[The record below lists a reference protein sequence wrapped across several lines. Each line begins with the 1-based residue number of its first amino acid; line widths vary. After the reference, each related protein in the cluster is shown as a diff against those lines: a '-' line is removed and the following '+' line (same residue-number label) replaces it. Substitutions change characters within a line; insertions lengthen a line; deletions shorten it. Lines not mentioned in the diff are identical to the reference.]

1 MSIHEPVRSYP
12 IQESAGGRTATGT
25 TDRDRGFLTTCA
37 RLWDSFR
44 YALPRGRSLTDD
56 VWRKRHRAILVLL
69 WLHSVGVFGFAFARG
84 YGLPHALFEGS
95 AVGLPALVATWS
107 TLPRAV
113 RAASASFGLLT
124 ASAILVHLSGGYIE
138 LHFHFFVMVALMAL
152 YQDWVPFLVAIGYV
166 VIHHGVVGVLDPH
179 AVYNHPSAW
188 NHPWR
193 WALVHGFFV
202 TAASIVS
209 LIAWRVNEHQ
219 ALHDPLT
226 DLPNRVLL
234 HDRLRHALAS
244 RGRQDVLMALLFLD
258 LDNFKETN
266 DRLGHAAGDELLV
279 AVAERLRTSVR
290 PSDTVA
296 RLGGDEFAIVLEGL
310 TDPADLARAP
320 ERILQAL
327 RSPFVVHGAQAA
339 TTASIGISVD
349 VDGTSSVEE
358 LLRNADIAMYAAKRA
373 GKARFEFFEPA
384 MHVAALD
391 RLDLEA
397 DLRRAVAAQEFV
409 LHYQPV
415 LSLASERI
423 VGLEALVRW
432 AHPTRGVLGPAE
444 FIKLAEETGLIV
456 AIGGLVLDEA
466 CRSAKAWQERYPSA
480 TPLTIGVNLS
490 GRQLQ
495 DPGLLASVEETLRA
509 TGLDPTNLVLE
520 ITETVMMQ
528 DTDTSIARLEELT
541 RLGVRIAIDDFGT
554 GYSSLSYLRRFPIDI
569 LKVDKSFVDG
579 VADDPDAA
587 VLAEAII
594 SFGATL
600 QLSTLAEGI
609 ETVDQRDR
617 LRAMGCEL
625 GQGFHFAKPLPA
637 AEIDRLLCAG
647 RLPGSDVPAAAA
659 LAASG

>member
-1 MSIHEPVRSYP
+1 MSIHEPVRNYP
-12 IQESAGGRTATGT
+12 TQESAGGRTSTGT
-25 TDRDRGFLTTCA
+25 SDRDRRFLATCA
-37 RLWDSFR
+37 RLWEGFR
-44 YALPRGRSLTDD
+44 YALPQGRSLTDD

-69 WLHSVGVFGFAFARG
+69 WLHSVGVFSFAFARG

-107 TLPRAV
+107 TPPRVV

-124 ASAILVHLSGGYIE
+124 ASAILVHLSGGYVE

-166 VIHHGVVGVLDPH
+166 VVHHGVVGVLDPH

-209 LIAWRVNEHQ
+209 LVAWRVNEHQ

-234 HDRLRHALAS
+234 HDRLRHALAF
-244 RGRQDVLMALLFLD
+244 RGRQDVLLALLFLD

-279 AVAERLRTSVR
+279 AVAERLRTCVR

-310 TDPADLARAP
+310 TGPADLARAP
-320 ERILQAL
+320 ERILQAM
-327 RSPFVVHGAQAA
+327 RSPFIVHGTEAA

-358 LLRNADIAMYAAKRA
+358 LLHNADIAMYAAKRA

-384 MHVAALD
+384 MHVAALE

-409 LHYQPV
+409 LHYQPI

-456 AIGGLVLDEA
+456 AIGGWVMDEA
-466 CRSAKAWQERYPSA
+466 CRNAKVWQERYPSA

-495 DPGLLASVEETLRA
+495 DPGLLASVQETLRA
-509 TGLDPTNLVLE
+509 TGLDPSNLVLE

-528 DTDTSIARLEELT
+528 DTDTSVARLEELT

-600 QLSTLAEGI
+600 QLGTLAEGI

-617 LRAMGCEL
+617 LQAMGCEL

-637 AEIDRLLCAG
+637 AEIDSLLRGG